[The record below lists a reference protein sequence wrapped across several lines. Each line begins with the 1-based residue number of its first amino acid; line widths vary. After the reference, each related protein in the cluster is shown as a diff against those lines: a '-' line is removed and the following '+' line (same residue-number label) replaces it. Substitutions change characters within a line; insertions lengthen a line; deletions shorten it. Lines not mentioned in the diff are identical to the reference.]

1 MRLFIWTQKLRAGE
15 AFVMRGIIA
24 PLAIVLGLV
33 MAAPLAVNAQ
43 PQHGKKAAA
52 KGHGG
57 GKGGGAARGGGH
69 PAVHRSA
76 PRVSAPH
83 RAIAPH
89 YTPHRAA
96 RPHYTPRRA
105 ATPHVRTHRATVPHG
120 TSRPAGVSTQRQ
132 TGTRAARQHE
142 RTLRNRENRARRERA
157 NQPSATQPSAVMR
170 SNTLAQ
176 PSAVQRNAR
185 AHRRALRRNRS
196 GAVTPLA
203 ARRGRFATPFAAG
216 ARTAGARRARRY
228 HYAARRAW
236 RRGIRA
242 AFIPWYGP
250 VFWPY
255 AYSDIFDYAFWPYG
269 YEDGFWAYAYDDFI
283 DGLFWGE
290 AGPPDEY
297 VEYSEARPPRPRYA
311 AVRDLCKQPGTGIT
325 AWPFAEIER
334 KLDLNSD
341 QRPLLDAVRDA
352 AREAASV
359 FRNSCPASNAFPL
372 TPPGRLRA
380 MTGRL
385 QATLDAV
392 QTVRPPLERFY
403 NSLTDEQKERFNE
416 LGPTKLRNN
425 AEARAALPTDSK
437 TCAQAKPGLTN
448 LPIEKIDEVVVPSE
462 AQEKLLDSL
471 EDATSKAVSILQGAC
486 PDEAPLTP
494 PGRLAAMQTRLQ
506 AMIDAANTVKP
517 ALDAF
522 YASLSNEQK
531 ARFNRIGRT
540 LAKSGG

>member
-1 MRLFIWTQKLRAGE
+1 
-15 AFVMRGIIA
+15 
-24 PLAIVLGLV
+24 
-33 MAAPLAVNAQ
+33 
-43 PQHGKKAAA
+43 
-52 KGHGG
+52 
-57 GKGGGAARGGGH
+57 
-69 PAVHRSA
+69 
-76 PRVSAPH
+76 
-83 RAIAPH
+83 
-89 YTPHRAA
+89 
-96 RPHYTPRRA
+96 
-105 ATPHVRTHRATVPHG
+105 
-120 TSRPAGVSTQRQ
+120 
-132 TGTRAARQHE
+132 
-142 RTLRNRENRARRERA
+142 
-157 NQPSATQPSAVMR
+157 
-170 SNTLAQ
+170 
-176 PSAVQRNAR
+176 
-185 AHRRALRRNRS
+185 
-196 GAVTPLA
+196 
-203 ARRGRFATPFAAG
+203 
-216 ARTAGARRARRY
+216 
-228 HYAARRAW
+228 
-236 RRGIRA
+236 
-242 AFIPWYGP
+242 
-250 VFWPY
+250 
-255 AYSDIFDYAFWPYG
+255 
-269 YEDGFWAYAYDDFI
+269 
-283 DGLFWGE
+283 
-290 AGPPDEY
+290 
-297 VEYSEARPPRPRYA
+297 
-311 AVRDLCKQPGTGIT
+311 
-325 AWPFAEIER
+325 
-334 KLDLNSD
+334 
-341 QRPLLDAVRDA
+341 VRDA

-385 QATLDAV
+385 QATLEAV